1 MNWLDIIIIFLL
13 VIPAFIG
20 FKRGLAKT
28 LLPLLAIITGV
39 ILAGIFYGAVSNW
52 LSSWLHSPLQ
62 ANIVAF
68 FLIFLLSMIVFR
80 ALLSVMGRIFLLL
93 HDGMGGLTNTVLPL
107 VIIII
112 GVALAGI
119 FYDNMAELL
128 SSWLQSRTQATIAGF
143 MIVFVLVMVT
153 SIELYL
159 ILSSFAGKY
168 PRIPMMGWVDNLGG
182 IVFGLVIGGIISGSI
197 LTVIAVDAGSG
208 MSTTIKESALASVF
222 LDQFPFVLHLL
233 PSGVRDE
240 IDRFIGYGI

>member
-1 MNWLDIIIIFLL
+1 VNWLDIIVIVLL

-20 FKRGLAKT
+20 FKRGLVKT

-39 ILAGIFYGAVSNW
+39 IIAGIFYSAVANW

-68 FLIFLLSMIVFR
+68 FLVFVISMVVFR
-80 ALLSVMGRIFLLL
+80 ALLSVMGRAFLLFHVGL
-93 HDGMGGLTNTVLPL
+93 GGLANTVLPL
-107 VIIII
+107 VVIIV

-119 FYDNMAELL
+119 FYDNMADFL

-143 MIVFVLVMVT
+143 MIIFILVMVM

-159 ILSSFAGKY
+159 IMSSFAGKY
-168 PRIPMMGWVDNLGG
+168 PRIPMMGWVDSLGG
-182 IVFGLVIGGIISGSI
+182 IVFGLVIGGIISGAI
-197 LTVIAVDAGSG
+197 LSVIAVDAGTG
-208 MSTTIKESALASVF
+208 MSSTIKDSALASVF

-233 PSGVRDE
+233 PSDFREE
-240 IDRFIGYGI
+240 IDRMLGYGI